1 MLMLSQFAAI
11 LLVLGLLIGT
21 LALLRRK
28 GLAHFPTGAVRR
40 GGYPREMQ
48 VVEKIGLSPQ
58 HSLHLVNVRDEV
70 FLIGISPSG
79 CNRIASFDASV
90 TGIEPQR
97 QDR

>member
-21 LALLRRK
+21 LTLLRRK
-28 GLAHFPTGAVRR
+28 GFAQFSAGAVRR
-40 GGYPREMQ
+40 GGRPREMQ

-70 FLIGISPSG
+70 FLIGVSPSG
-79 CNRIASFDASV
+79 CNRIASFEATATS
-90 TGIEPQR
+90 TQLQGHQR
-97 QDR
+97 